1 MSQLKGLDASF
12 LYVETARMPMHIG
25 TVQMLDVPSARREH
39 FFHELKELVRSRSH
53 LLPYLTHRVKDAP
66 LQIDHPSWIACDV
79 DYDIHVER
87 VLLPPPGDM
96 RTLEQTVAELHAR
109 LLDRSRPLWKM
120 YYIEGLADGRTACF
134 NVVHH
139 ACVDG
144 LSGQLAINALTDA
157 TADRVDTANPELP
170 TPTEIHPTHPNSGE
184 RLLHAIDSWVHGGIE
199 SIAATARSIDALARI
214 GTRLLAA
221 PTAGPTSAWRAP
233 ATPLNRT
240 IGATRGFAALRI
252 SLIDVKAIGKA
263 RGCSANDVFLAIC
276 GAALRAYLS
285 RNGALPSASLI
296 AGVPVSVRRPDDLT
310 MNTQVAMM
318 RVALGT
324 QIDDAVARLTA
335 IHAAAAEARSLVADL
350 AAVLPSN
357 PRFLGMPWIERGAS
371 RLWELSGAANVVPPL
386 INLVISNV
394 PGPRAIRYLNGARV
408 LTLFPVSIP
417 AHGSAMNI
425 TAHSYAEY
433 FEIGV
438 TACAETVPDI
448 EQFRDDLLRAYI
460 DLRARVLQH
469 HYDVRTAPQG
479 RPDVAAER
487 RWLTAGRE
495 VA

>member
-1 MSQLKGLDASF
+1 
-12 LYVETARMPMHIG
+12 MHIG
-25 TVQMLDVPSARREH
+25 TVQILDVLPQRREH
-39 FFHELKELVRSRSH
+39 FFRELKELVRSRSH

-66 LQIDHPSWIACDV
+66 LQIDHPSWVACDV
-79 DYDIHVER
+79 DYDAHIER

-120 YYIEGLADGRTACF
+120 YYIEGLANGQTACF

-157 TADRVDTANPELP
+157 TPDGVDATHLQSP
-170 TPTEIHPTHPNSGE
+170 TTTDAHSTHPRSGE
-184 RLLHAIDSWVHGGIE
+184 RLLHAIDTWVHGGIE
-199 SIAATARSIDALARI
+199 SIAATARGIDAFARL

-221 PTAGPTSAWRAP
+221 PTAGPTAAWRAP
-233 ATPLNRT
+233 ATPLNRA

-252 SLIDVKAIGKA
+252 SLTDVKAIGKA

-285 RNGALPSASLI
+285 RNDALPSTSLI

-310 MNTQVAMM
+310 MNTQVALM

-324 QIDDAVARLTA
+324 RIDDPVARLTA

-357 PRFLGMPWIERGAS
+357 PRFLGMPWLERGAA
-371 RLWELSGAANVVPPL
+371 RLWELSGAANVVPPP
-386 INLVISNV
+386 INLIISNV

-417 AHGSAMNI
+417 AHGSGMNI

-438 TACAETVPDI
+438 TVCAETVPDI
-448 EQFRDDLLRAYI
+448 ELFRDDLLRAYV

-469 HYDVRTAPQG
+469 RYDERVLQREHRNG
-479 RPDVAAER
+479 HAER